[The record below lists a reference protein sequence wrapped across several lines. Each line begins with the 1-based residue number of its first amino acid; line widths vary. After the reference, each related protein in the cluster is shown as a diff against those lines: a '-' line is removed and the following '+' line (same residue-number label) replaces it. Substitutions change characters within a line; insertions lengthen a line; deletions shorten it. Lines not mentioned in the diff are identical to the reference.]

1 LASEDEVGW
10 GREDAVIRVILTRPA
25 ADSAPLAEI
34 LTARGVAVLIDPMLT
49 IAFAEDASLD
59 MDGVQGILFTSANGV
74 RAYCAVT
81 PRRDLPVFAV
91 GDRTADA
98 ARSSG
103 FKSVSSAK
111 GDIHSLAAI
120 VREQMTPTRGALL
133 HPAGSAVAGDLA
145 GILGESGYEVRRAVL
160 YEARQAD
167 VLSAETRAALCEGR
181 IDMILFYSP
190 RTAAA
195 FVRLVAGLESAC
207 AKVEILCLSQAVADA
222 AGALPWRRVIVAEN
236 PTQADVLT
244 ALDERLNGS

>member
-1 LASEDEVGW
+1 LSRQ
-10 GREDAVIRVILTRPA
+10 GRKDAVIRVLLTRPA
-25 ADSAPLAEI
+25 ADSAPLTDI

-49 IAFAEDASLD
+49 IRFIENAVLD
-59 MDGVQGILFTSANGV
+59 MRGVQGVLFTSANGV

-103 FKSVSSAK
+103 FKSVRSAQ
-111 GDIHSLAAI
+111 GDIQSLAAL
-120 VREQMTPTRGALL
+120 VRAETTPERGAFV
-133 HPAGSAVAGDLA
+133 HPAGTAVAGDLA

-167 VLSAETRAALCEGR
+167 ALSAETRAALCAGR

-195 FVRLVAGLESAC
+195 FVRLAAGLESAC
-207 AKVEILCLSQAVADA
+207 ASVEILCLSQAVAA
-222 AGALPWRRVIVAEN
+222 AAEALPWRRVIVAEN
-236 PTQADVLT
+236 PAQADLLA